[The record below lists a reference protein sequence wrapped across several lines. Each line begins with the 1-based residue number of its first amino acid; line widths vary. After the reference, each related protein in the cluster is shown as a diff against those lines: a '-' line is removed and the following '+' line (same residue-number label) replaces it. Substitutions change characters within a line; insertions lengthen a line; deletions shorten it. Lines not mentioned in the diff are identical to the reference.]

1 MTVSNL
7 ALVFAP
13 TIFGTID
20 NDLYVR
26 KDAID
31 SMALFKESKF
41 TSMLVEEILS
51 SADFIFSAGAEPAAA
66 YHCNE
71 SFRPVEAH
79 HVALLRGDMIVA
91 LHSPSDSEDVTVLI
105 GDSTGKVSHSLL
117 LTMEPIPLQQVK
129 TKEIASLFTNKV
141 VNTVAIRTGT
151 VMELPNKKK
160 ESKKPSFLTGV
171 LRISSASKKLNPN

>member
-117 LTMEPIPLQQVK
+117 E
-129 TKEIASLFTNKV
+129 N
-141 VNTVAIRTGT
+141 
-151 VMELPNKKK
+151 
-160 ESKKPSFLTGV
+160 
-171 LRISSASKKLNPN
+171 